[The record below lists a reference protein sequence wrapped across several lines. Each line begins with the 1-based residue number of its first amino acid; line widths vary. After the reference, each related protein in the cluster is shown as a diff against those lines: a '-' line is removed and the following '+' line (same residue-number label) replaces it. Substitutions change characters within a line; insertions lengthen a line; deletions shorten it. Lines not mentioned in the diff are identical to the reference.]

1 MKKIISCFG
10 MLSIMGVCLT
20 GSVPEEEPP
29 KELKVIETKVNYQTS
44 IKSPVDQ
51 IKEEVRY
58 TAHWNEECN
67 DNTIQI
73 SQEDAQRLMKIA
85 FSEGGNQGVQGQLM
99 IMQTVWNRV
108 LSDQFP
114 DSIKAVIEQPS
125 QFSSVSDG
133 RYQKAEPTAETHLA
147 LAEFEKN
154 LSHDENLIGFETVDN
169 GKCLLSY
176 FDFYVTYKD
185 HNFYTSKKD

>member
-29 KELKVIETKVNYQTS
+29 KEIEVIETKVYFQTYP
-44 IKSPVDQ
+44 SPVDL
-51 IKEEVRY
+51 IKEEVHY
-58 TAHWNEECN
+58 TTNWDEKGN

-73 SQEDAQRLMKIA
+73 SQEDAQMLMKIA

-114 DSIKAVIEQPS
+114 DSIKEVIEQPS
-125 QFSSVSDG
+125 QFSSVTDG
-133 RYQKAEPTAETHLA
+133 RYQKAEPTAETHQA
-147 LAEFEKN
+147 LAEFEKI
-154 LSHDENLIGFETVDN
+154 LSHDENLIGFETIDN
-169 GKCLLSY
+169 GESLLSY
-176 FDFYVTYKD
+176 FDFYTTYKD
-185 HNFYTSKKD
+185 HNFYTTKKD

>member
-1 MKKIISCFG
+1 
-10 MLSIMGVCLT
+10 MGVCLT
-20 GSVPEEEPP
+20 GSVPEEEPL
-29 KELKVIETKVNYQTS
+29 KEIEVIKTKVNFQTYP
-44 IKSPVDQ
+44 SPVDL
-51 IKEEVRY
+51 IKEEVHY
-58 TAHWNEECN
+58 TTNWDEKGN

-73 SQEDAQRLMKIA
+73 SQEDAQMLMKIA

-114 DSIKAVIEQPS
+114 DSIKEVIEQPS

-176 FDFYVTYKD
+176 FDFYTTYKD

>member
-1 MKKIISCFG
+1 
-10 MLSIMGVCLT
+10 MGVCLT
-20 GSVPEEEPP
+20 GSVPEKEPP
-29 KELKVIETKVNYQTS
+29 KELEVIETKVNFQTK

-51 IKEEVRY
+51 IKEEIRY
-58 TAHWNEECN
+58 TAHWNEECS

-85 FSEGGNQGVQGQLM
+85 FSEGGNQGIQGQLM

-108 LSDQFP
+108 LSDKFP
-114 DSIKAVIEQPS
+114 DSIKEVIEQPS

-169 GKCLLSY
+169 GESLLSY

-185 HNFYTSKKD
+185 HNFYTTKKD